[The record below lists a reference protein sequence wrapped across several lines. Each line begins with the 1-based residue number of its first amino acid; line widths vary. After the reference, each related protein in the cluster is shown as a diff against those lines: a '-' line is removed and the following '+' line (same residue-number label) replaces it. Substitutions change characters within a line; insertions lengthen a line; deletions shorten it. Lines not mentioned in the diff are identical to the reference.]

1 MANGICRTQ
10 SEKTAAGDQRRTM
23 WIGQE
28 VKGGRDG
35 MDISRYFLKNLITSS
50 TAFWQAEKG
59 GAERKRKIRRRKFFT
74 SPTGGMIADEE
85 AIKTAQ
91 NN

>member
-1 MANGICRTQ
+1 MGWAYLG
-10 SEKTAAGDQRRTM
+10 
-23 WIGQE
+23 
-28 VKGGRDG
+28 
-35 MDISRYFLKNLITSS
+35 YFPENLITSS

-59 GAERKRKIRRRKFFT
+59 GSRRKRKTRRRKFFT

-91 NN
+91 KKLRGCL